1 MDKTKI
7 STILDLARES
17 ARENGDRVYIREK
30 AGKDI
35 RDKSFND
42 FYRDACRVCGFVNE
56 VRGGGE
62 PSMRR

>member
-30 AGKDI
+30 AGNDI
-35 RDKSFND
+35 SG
-42 FYRDACRVCGFVNE
+42 VI
-56 VRGGGE
+56 
-62 PSMRR
+62 